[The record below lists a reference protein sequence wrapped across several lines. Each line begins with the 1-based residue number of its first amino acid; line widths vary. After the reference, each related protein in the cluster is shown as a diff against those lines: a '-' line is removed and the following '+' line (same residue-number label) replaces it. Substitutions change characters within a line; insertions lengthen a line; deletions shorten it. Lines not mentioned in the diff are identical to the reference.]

1 MKPITTS
8 LFELFKI
15 GPGPSS
21 SHTIGPMKAGFD
33 FITTIRSLSSELLS
47 RAASIR
53 VYLYGSLSATGRGHG
68 TDRAVLA
75 GLLGEDPATCS
86 SAFMDGLN
94 REDAGGYRVSLGSNE
109 LTLTWGDIVFGDFD
123 RDSLFSN
130 TLTIRLLDHEGTSLF
145 EREYYSVGG
154 GFIQW
159 KGQVEDERG
168 TPAYPYS
175 TMGELKKILRSEN
188 LRLHEVILANEKALT
203 GASEEEIIVKLDHII
218 TTMEEAVDTG
228 IRTEGVLPGPIGLH
242 RKAPVLYK
250 RACRMSHSV
259 DYLMVALTAYAF
271 GASEENAAGHRIVT
285 APTAG
290 SSGVMPAVVYILKNH
305 RNISSDALYEGL
317 MAAASVGFLAKHNAS
332 IAGADVGCQGE
343 IGVASAMAAS
353 FLAYAKGYR
362 FQVAENAAEIAL
374 EHHLGLTCD
383 PVMGYVQIPCIE
395 RNAMGA
401 LKAYTAF
408 LIASAEIPGNH
419 KVDLDQVIRAMA
431 ETGRDMCRK
440 YKETS
445 LGGLALS
452 VVQC

>member
-1 MKPITTS
+1 
-8 LFELFKI
+8 
-15 GPGPSS
+15 
-21 SHTIGPMKAGFD
+21 
-33 FITTIRSLSSELLS
+33 
-47 RAASIR
+47 
-53 VYLYGSLSATGRGHG
+53 
-68 TDRAVLA
+68 
-75 GLLGEDPATCS
+75 
-86 SAFMDGLN
+86 
-94 REDAGGYRVSLGSNE
+94 
-109 LTLTWGDIVFGDFD
+109 
-123 RDSLFSN
+123 
-130 TLTIRLLDHEGTSLF
+130 
-145 EREYYSVGG
+145 
-154 GFIQW
+154 
-159 KGQVEDERG
+159 
-168 TPAYPYS
+168 
-175 TMGELKKILRSEN
+175 
-188 LRLHEVILANEKALT
+188 
-203 GASEEEIIVKLDHII
+203 
-218 TTMEEAVDTG
+218 
-228 IRTEGVLPGPIGLH
+228 
-242 RKAPVLYK
+242 
-250 RACRMSHSV
+250 MSHSV

-271 GASEENAAGHRIVT
+271 AASEENAAGHRIVT

>member
-1 MKPITTS
+1 
-8 LFELFKI
+8 
-15 GPGPSS
+15 
-21 SHTIGPMKAGFD
+21 
-33 FITTIRSLSSELLS
+33 
-47 RAASIR
+47 
-53 VYLYGSLSATGRGHG
+53 
-68 TDRAVLA
+68 
-75 GLLGEDPATCS
+75 
-86 SAFMDGLN
+86 
-94 REDAGGYRVSLGSNE
+94 
-109 LTLTWGDIVFGDFD
+109 
-123 RDSLFSN
+123 
-130 TLTIRLLDHEGTSLF
+130 
-145 EREYYSVGG
+145 
-154 GFIQW
+154 
-159 KGQVEDERG
+159 
-168 TPAYPYS
+168 
-175 TMGELKKILRSEN
+175 
-188 LRLHEVILANEKALT
+188 
-203 GASEEEIIVKLDHII
+203 
-218 TTMEEAVDTG
+218 MEEAVDTG
-228 IRTEGVLPGPIGLH
+228 IHTEGILPGPIGLH

-290 SSGVMPAVVYILKNH
+290 ASGVIPAVIYILKNY
-305 RNISSDALYEGL
+305 RNISLDALHEGL

-353 FLAYAKGYR
+353 LLAYAKGYR

-383 PVMGYVQIPCIE
+383 PVLGYVQIPCIE